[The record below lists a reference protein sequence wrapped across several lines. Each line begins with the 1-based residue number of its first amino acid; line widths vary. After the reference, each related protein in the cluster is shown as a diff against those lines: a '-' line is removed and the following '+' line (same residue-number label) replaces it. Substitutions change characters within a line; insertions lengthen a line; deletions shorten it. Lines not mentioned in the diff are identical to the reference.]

1 MGRNKFSE
9 KEIRIIRK
17 LLGSKMKANR
27 GAQKMTRHTLR
38 TVFSFNISDF
48 NVQGGAFGP
57 LQLDECVRRRRIHIL
72 DEDTIESMKLRYAEK
87 KQHEQA
93 MEQAEAI
100 ADGEVLTDDCACV
113 ERLGMKV
120 TLTEGN
126 TENIKITSPFDLLLG
141 SAILET
147 RVREGRS
154 K

>member
-17 LLGSKMKANR
+17 LLGSKKKGNR
-27 GAQKMTRHTLR
+27 GAQNMIRHTLR

-48 NVQGGAFGP
+48 NVQGEAFGP

-72 DEDTIESMKLRYAEK
+72 DEATIEDMKLRFAEK

-100 ADGEVLTDDCACV
+100 ADGENVDWQAVLKEWNEYYAV
-113 ERLGMKV
+113 EDPSKMG
-120 TLTEGN
+120 TE
-126 TENIKITSPFDLLLG
+126 K
-141 SAILET
+141 AQ
-147 RVREGRS
+147 
-154 K
+154 

>member
-17 LLGSKMKANR
+17 LLGRKMKANR
-27 GAQKMTRHTLR
+27 GAQKMIRHTLR

-48 NVQGGAFGP
+48 NVQGEAFGP

-72 DEDTIESMKLRYAEK
+72 DEATIEDMKLRFAEK

-100 ADGEVLTDDCACV
+100 ADGENVDWQAVLKEWNEYYSV
-113 ERLGMKV
+113 EDPSKV
-120 TLTEGN
+120 SSEG
-126 TENIKITSPFDLLLG
+126 E
-141 SAILET
+141 
-147 RVREGRS
+147 
-154 K
+154 